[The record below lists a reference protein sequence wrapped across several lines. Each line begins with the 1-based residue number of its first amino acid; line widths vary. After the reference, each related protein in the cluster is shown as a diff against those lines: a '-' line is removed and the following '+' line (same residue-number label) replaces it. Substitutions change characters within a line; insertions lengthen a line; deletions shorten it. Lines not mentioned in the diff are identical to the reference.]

1 MICLYP
7 TNLIIS
13 FLWQCEANI
22 LVALIEGCVGGGG
35 VSGDVV
41 TSCCWIVGNGC
52 LFKLLLIF
60 LTFLKKIDNKVI
72 DYSLIIM

>member
-1 MICLYP
+1 MFILQ
-7 TNLIIS
+7 IAIFS
-13 FLWQCEANI
+13 FLCYCEANI
-22 LVALIEGCVGGGG
+22 LVALIKVCVRGGG
-35 VSGDVV
+35 VSIDVV

-60 LTFLKKIDNKVI
+60 LTFLKKKIDNKGI